1 MTFTGWIALTGLL
14 LLGMSLASNLLKRGP
29 FTTFGFY
36 LLIGILCGPWIF
48 DIIRIDII
56 AHASWMER
64 ITSVAMAAS
73 LFITGLKLRQP
84 FSNQAWRVGF
94 LLALPAMLLTVCTM
108 AAVAHYLIGFAWPLA
123 LAFGAIVAPTDPV
136 LASLISVSNARDD
149 DALRSSL
156 SIEAGLNDAAALP
169 FLLLALLLYHSTPEA
184 VAVTLFARWGLIDL
198 LWALSAGLLIGYL
211 LGWFIG
217 LLAMRMRHR
226 HQDIAPND
234 LIALAL
240 IALSYSLA
248 DSVAASGFLA
258 AFAAGVGL
266 RRAEKNI
273 VAYHLP
279 GAKQREGTPPAE
291 ELVNPNSRHSL
302 ERNNPAKSI
311 GLVVGDAIT
320 FGDTLERLFAAAIVI
335 TLGITL
341 SQHWDPRGIV
351 LGLILFI
358 LVRPI
363 IVYIATLGSPMPGL
377 QRALIGWLGI
387 RGIGSINYIAY
398 AYAHG
403 IKDPTAAD
411 MFNMALT
418 LVVTS
423 VLLHGL
429 TLAPLLRLRKAK
441 KKVPQ
446 PESRRR

>member
-1 MTFTGWIALTGLL
+1 MSFTGWITLTGLL
-14 LLGMSLASNLLKRGP
+14 LLSMSLASNWLRHGP
-29 FTTFGFY
+29 FTAFGLY

-48 DIIRIDII
+48 DILRIDII
-56 AHASWMER
+56 AHAVWMER

-84 FSNQAWRVGF
+84 FSKQAWRVGV
-94 LLALPAMLLTVCTM
+94 LLALPAMLLSVLAMT
-108 AAVAHYLIGFAWPLA
+108 AIAHYLIGLAWPLA

-169 FLLLALLLYHSTPEA
+169 FLLLALLLYSSTPET
-184 VAVTLFARWGLIDL
+184 VTLTPLARWGLIDVV
-198 LWALSAGLLIGYL
+198 WALSAGLLIGYL

-217 LLAMRMRHR
+217 LLAMRTRHR

-240 IALSYSLA
+240 IALSYALA
-248 DSVAASGFLA
+248 DAVDASAFLA
-258 AFAAGVGL
+258 TFAAGVGL

-273 VAYHLP
+273 VARHLP
-279 GAKQREGTPPAE
+279 DAAQREETPPAE
-291 ELVNPNSRHSL
+291 ELVNPNTRHSL
-302 ERNNPAKSI
+302 ESNGPAKSI
-311 GLVVGDAIT
+311 GLVVGDAIS

-335 TLGITL
+335 TLGVTL
-341 SQHWDPRGIV
+341 AQHWDPRGIV
-351 LGLILFI
+351 MGLILFI
-358 LVRPI
+358 LVRPST
-363 IVYIATLGSPMPGL
+363 VYIVTLGVPMPVL
-377 QRALIGWLGI
+377 RRALIGWFGI

-403 IKDPTAAD
+403 LQGPAGAD
-411 MFNMALT
+411 MINMALT

-429 TLAPLLRLRKAK
+429 TLAPLLGLRKTK
-441 KKVPQ
+441 NRETQ
-446 PESRRR
+446 PGPPH